1 MTPVFRIVLIV
12 VSLLST
18 YYILKKIRQSKLQIE
33 YAIFWIVF
41 AGVLVIISLFP
52 WLVTLFTRLLG
63 MQLPVNFVFMVFIF
77 ILLLKLFM
85 MTIELSTLE
94 NKVKDLTQELALEE
108 KEREDFSRLKARR
121 IIGIP
126 LSYRSPNRHPLGLF
140 SHSER
145 LLLRPEGPY
154 FLMQTILRRMF
165 LLAVSAFWMSITE
178 HTQIHLQSILSK
190 KS

>member
-52 WLVTLFTRLLG
+52 WLVSLFTRLLG

-77 ILLLKLFM
+77 ILLVKLFM

-94 NKVKDLTQELALEE
+94 NKVKDLAQELALAE
-108 KEREDFSRLKARR
+108 KERRDELLIQKEKKE
-121 IIGIP
+121 
-126 LSYRSPNRHPLGLF
+126 
-140 SHSER
+140 SE
-145 LLLRPEGPY
+145 
-154 FLMQTILRRMF
+154 
-165 LLAVSAFWMSITE
+165 S
-178 HTQIHLQSILSK
+178 
-190 KS
+190 

>member
-1 MTPVFRIVLIV
+1 M
-12 VSLLST
+12 
-18 YYILKKIRQSKLQIE
+18 IE

-94 NKVKDLTQELALEE
+94 NKVKDLTQDAGSGGKGAGGRTERKGELATW
-108 KEREDFSRLKARR
+108 KRYTRL
-121 IIGIP
+121 
-126 LSYRSPNRHPLGLF
+126 
-140 SHSER
+140 
-145 LLLRPEGPY
+145 PEISG
-154 FLMQTILRRMF
+154 
-165 LLAVSAFWMSITE
+165 
-178 HTQIHLQSILSK
+178 
-190 KS
+190 KSM